1 MISERMVV
9 FYDEKKDDKAPNQ
22 GPSSNKAEQGSSIKR
37 IEAKSNVK
45 IFNAEMV
52 ATGDSGYYDPKEEIF
67 VLENNVVVNN
77 GSSIGKG
84 EKFIYNLTTQ
94 KGNFA
99 KQASEEVIV
108 DKTNASKVEKPKKKV
123 DDRIIFVI
131 SNDDLKKKKGD
142 NNTENKPSIKNKPTE
157 NE

>member
-1 MISERMVV
+1 
-9 FYDEKKDDKAPNQ
+9 
-22 GPSSNKAEQGSSIKR
+22 
-37 IEAKSNVK
+37 
-45 IFNAEMV
+45 MV

-99 KQASEEVIV
+99 KQTSEEVIV